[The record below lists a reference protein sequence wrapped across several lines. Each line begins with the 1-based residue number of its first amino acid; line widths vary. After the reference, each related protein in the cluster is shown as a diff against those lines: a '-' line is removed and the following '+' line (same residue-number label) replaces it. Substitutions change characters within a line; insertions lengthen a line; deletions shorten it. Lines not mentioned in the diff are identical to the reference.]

1 MDISSSLELVELNS
15 DEEELQLEEESKT
28 EMDEEEQAF
37 AKQLEQEFLEEDV
50 VIDSFDSSFDF
61 SEEPNDTFDLNY
73 DPFQD
78 RQT

>member
-1 MDISSSLELVELNS
+1 
-15 DEEELQLEEESKT
+15 
-28 EMDEEEQAF
+28 MDEEEQAF

-73 DPFQD
+73 DPF
-78 RQT
+78 